1 MKSEDITRASV
12 APGLRK
18 AKSGAALFKLS
29 WPGSARPSTSK
40 PRHDQDVDAG
50 IKLCNDRHHDLRSF
64 PRKRESIFGKLDPR
78 FRGVAR
84 DKISVFPFIAA
95 HSPPRSQSSF
105 AFAKPAKRARASVG
119 QEQRMSCFAATLLR
133 STASRLLG
141 GKRPG
146 GTRSSTALS
155 NARGKNT
162 RSNRPGGKSWSR
174 GQPQLAGHPAQ
185 RRPVHATD

>member
-1 MKSEDITRASV
+1 MNPVKSEDITRASV

-50 IKLCNDRHHDLRSF
+50 IKLCNDRHHCGALAAAKPKQLR
-64 PRKRESIFGKLDPR
+64 
-78 FRGVAR
+78 
-84 DKISVFPFIAA
+84 
-95 HSPPRSQSSF
+95 
-105 AFAKPAKRARASVG
+105 FAKPAKRARASVG
-119 QEQRMSCFAATLLR
+119 QEQRMSCFAATLPR
-133 STASRLLG
+133 SMASRLLG

-146 GTRSSTALS
+146 GTRWSTALS

-174 GQPQLAGHPAQ
+174 GQPHFAGHPAQ
-185 RRPVHATD
+185 RQPVHATD